1 MVPGSKKAEGARER
15 TWAIRGALLAGVLAV
30 SLWGAAYFGVEAR
43 VRRGT
48 ARVVR
53 LAEKKEAESPVS
65 LGLAVNRF
73 GKCLAA
79 DAVLEL
85 EGYGALATGRREIVQ
100 LFAQIR
106 ESLAQIEFADPVLAV
121 GGVLD
126 GKGEV
131 RVTVRYRLAPAA
143 GDAAEGEGSADLT
156 WIRGEEGWQIS
167 RAALHPGP
175 GARLPGGWK

>member
-1 MVPGSKKAEGARER
+1 MVPGSKKAEGARGR
-15 TWAIRGALLAGVLAV
+15 TWAIRGALLAGVLAA
-30 SLWGAAYFGVEAR
+30 SLWGATYFGAEAR
-43 VRRGT
+43 VRRAT

-53 LAEKKEAESPVS
+53 LAEKEGEESPVS

-85 EGYGALATGRREIVQ
+85 EGYGTLATGRRGIAQ

-106 ESLAQIEFADPVLAV
+106 NSLAQIEFSDPDREVV
-121 GGVLD
+121 KIRD
-126 GKGEV
+126 GEGAG

-143 GDAAEGEGSADLT
+143 GDAAEGEGSADLVWT
-156 WIRGEEGWQIS
+156 RGEEGWQIS
-167 RAALHPGP
+167 RAALRTEP
-175 GARLPGGWK
+175 GARLPGGWQ